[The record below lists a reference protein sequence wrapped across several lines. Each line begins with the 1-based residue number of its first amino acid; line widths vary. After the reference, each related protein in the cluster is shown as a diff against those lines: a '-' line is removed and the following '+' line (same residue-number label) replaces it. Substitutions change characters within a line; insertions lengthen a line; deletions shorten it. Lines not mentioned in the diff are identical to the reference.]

1 MRVVDASLVLGW
13 LLGQPARPGSHDV
26 LEGHLTGREALV
38 APELLCYEVANVLVT
53 GARLP
58 GTLAV
63 EACAHFFSLEIAT
76 YSLGEREVLEALAL
90 AARYRV
96 TVYDASYVALA
107 QALNCPLFT
116 ADARLARKLP
126 RGTVELV

>member
-26 LEGHLTGREALV
+26 LERHLTGRDPLV

-58 GTLAV
+58 GALAA
-63 EACAHFFSLEIAT
+63 EAYAHFFSLEIAT
-76 YSLGEREVLEALAL
+76 YSLGEREYSEALAL
-90 AARYRV
+90 AARYRI
-96 TVYDASYVALA
+96 TVYDASYAALA
-107 QALNCPLFT
+107 RALDCALVT
-116 ADARLARKLP
+116 ADARLARALP
-126 RGTVELV
+126 RGAVDLV